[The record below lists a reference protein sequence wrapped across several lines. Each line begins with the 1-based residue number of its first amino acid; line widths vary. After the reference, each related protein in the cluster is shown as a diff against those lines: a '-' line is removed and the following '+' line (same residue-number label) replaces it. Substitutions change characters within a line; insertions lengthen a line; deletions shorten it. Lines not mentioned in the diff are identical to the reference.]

1 MNIGNVL
8 LQISNAYDN
17 YDYMVLRHIAD
28 SLVIQIESME
38 ETIEILEKE
47 CSEVEMLR
55 EEIADLERH
64 IEDFNDNVRKL
75 KNKKITI
82 DEFFELYG

>member
-8 LQISNAYDN
+8 LQISTAYDN
-17 YDYMVLRHIAD
+17 HDYMVLRHIAD
-28 SLVIQIESME
+28 TLLMKCSSQESEIEM
-38 ETIEILEKE
+38 LEKE
-47 CSEVEMLR
+47 CGEVEMLR

-64 IEDFNDNVRKL
+64 IEDFNDDVRKL
-75 KNKKITI
+75 KNRKITI